1 VDDPMTM
8 KPLLP
13 RKAALLRHLAA
24 LGGIVAG
31 TLAVCCLFNTP
42 AAAQAATSVP
52 PPPLVGVWID
62 HTGRGAIEI
71 AQCGQA
77 LCGRIVWTKDT
88 VDARGQPL
96 RDMLNPDKAKR
107 GQPICG
113 LQIIG
118 DVKAQR
124 NGTWDEGW
132 IYDPEKGE
140 EYSVELALRQP
151 DVLQVKGY
159 LGVKFLS
166 ETFTWRRAPPN
177 QQRCNPS

>member
-1 VDDPMTM
+1 MTM
-8 KPLLP
+8 KPFLP
-13 RKAALLRHLAA
+13 RKATVLRHLAA
-24 LGGIVAG
+24 LSGTAAG
-31 TLAVCCLFNTP
+31 ALVGCWLLNAPVL
-42 AAAQAATSVP
+42 AQAATSV
-52 PPPLVGVWID
+52 PPLVGVWID

-71 AQCGQA
+71 AQCGPT

-88 VDARGQPL
+88 VDAKGQPL
-96 RDMLNPDKAKR
+96 RDMLNPDKSKR

-118 DVKAQR
+118 GVKAQR

-166 ETFTWRRAPPN
+166 ETFTWRRAPPD
-177 QQRCNPS
+177 QQRCQPL

>member
-1 VDDPMTM
+1 MTKM
-8 KPLLP
+8 TLPRARPLLQH
-13 RKAALLRHLAA
+13 AAVWTGFLLCL
-24 LGGIVAG
+24 LTGP
-31 TLAVCCLFNTP
+31 TLAQRPP
-42 AAAQAATSVP
+42 AP
-52 PPPLVGVWID
+52 PAPPVLPVLGVWID

-71 AQCGQA
+71 AQCGTT

-88 VDARGQPL
+88 VDAKGQPL

-140 EYSVELALRQP
+140 EFSVELALRQP

-159 LGVKFLS
+159 MGMKFLS
-166 ETFTWRRAPPN
+166 ETFTWRRAPPD
-177 QQRCNPS
+177 QQRCTA

>member
-1 VDDPMTM
+1 MTNE
-8 KPLLP
+8 PLLP
-13 RKAALLRHLAA
+13 RDAIRLRHLASLVGIMA
-24 LGGIVAG
+24 CAFVTCGLGSAG
-31 TLAVCCLFNTP
+31 LL
-42 AAAQAATSVP
+42 AQAPASP
-52 PPPLVGVWID
+52 PAPPPLVGIWID

-71 AQCGQA
+71 SQCGPT

-88 VDARGQPL
+88 LDAKGQPL

-107 GQPICG
+107 GLPICG

-166 ETFTWRRAPPN
+166 ETFTWRRAPPD
-177 QQRCNPS
+177 QQRCQTS

>member
-1 VDDPMTM
+1 MTT
-8 KPLLP
+8 KPFLP
-13 RKAALLRHLAA
+13 RKAISLRHLAS
-24 LGGIVAG
+24 LAG
-31 TLAVCCLFNTP
+31 TIAGAFIVCSLMN
-42 AAAQAATSVP
+42 ASALAQAATSVP

-71 AQCGQA
+71 AQCGQT

-88 VDARGQPL
+88 LDAKGQPL

-166 ETFTWRRAPPN
+166 ETFTWRRAPPD
-177 QQRCNPS
+177 QQRCRSS